1 MKSAAF
7 FSIDTRETLMKSCI
21 ALFIAAIALSTAG
34 ASVAAPLNIAIDA
47 DTTRTSGS
55 ATGGTITTQ
64 PDFVSWD
71 LTNVLAQG
79 TTIVEQGVTFELFG
93 LGAANKSRVRAA
105 GSGDSFNA
113 LTTDFVYNEGSAN
126 AAVGLRMTGLPVG
139 VYAMQ
144 SWHFDTDPNVVGTEN
159 FMKVE
164 VRNMG
169 GTAATLVSKS
179 PFSPTP
185 IAFQFDVTDAGQIKE
200 IIFREDDAATATD
213 AVDQNRARLNGFTL
227 TAVPEPSAA
236 GLLMFGIALAR
247 RAGRAPRRSD
257 RTAPLRRQRPQS

>member
-1 MKSAAF
+1 
-7 FSIDTRETLMKSCI
+7 MKSCI
-21 ALFIAAIALSTAG
+21 ALFFAAIAFSLAG

-47 DTTRTSGS
+47 DSTRTSGS
-55 ATGGTITTQ
+55 ATGGAITTQ
-64 PDFVSWD
+64 VDFVSWD

-79 TTIVEQGVTFELFG
+79 TTIVEQGITFELFG

-113 LTTDFVYNEGSAN
+113 LTTDFVFNEGSAG
-126 AAVGLRMTGLPVG
+126 AAVGLRITGLPMG

-144 SWHFDTDPNVVGTEN
+144 SWHFDSDPNVSAVEN
-159 FMKVE
+159 FIKVE

-169 GTAATLVSKS
+169 GTAATLVSKA

-185 IAFQFDVTDAGQIKE
+185 IAFQFDVTEAGQIKE

-213 AVDQNRARLNGFTL
+213 PGDQNRARLNGFTL
-227 TAVPEPSAA
+227 ATVPEPAA
-236 GLLMFGIALAR
+236 ASLLFLGLALMR
-247 RAGRAPRRSD
+247 PVGRVPRRSE
-257 RTAPLRRQRPQS
+257 RTASRGRRRLAS